1 MIFGHIDTDYT
12 TLGLPAAVVKALN
25 WLKTTDLK
33 TLKPGR
39 YEIEGQAMYA
49 SVETV
54 TTKRLAATRPES
66 HKQYLDVQYVV
77 DGTEQMG
84 FAVDRGQA
92 PVTEAMPERD
102 LYFYAGDV
110 VDDGTIVARP
120 GNFAVFFPLD
130 LHRPCCAYREEPTVV
145 HKVVVKVHIDL
156 LRQV

>member
-12 TLGLPAAVVKALN
+12 TLGLPAAVIKALD

-33 TLKPGR
+33 ALKPGR

-54 TTKRLAATRPES
+54 TTKKLAATRPES
-66 HKQYLDVQYVV
+66 HKHYVDVQYVV
-77 DGTEQMG
+77 AGTEQLG

-92 PVTEAMPERD
+92 AVTEAMPERD

-110 VDDGTIVARP
+110 VDDGAVVSQA

-130 LHRPCCAYREEPTVV
+130 LHRPCCAYQEEPAIV
-145 HKVVVKVHIDL
+145 HKVVVKVHMDL
-156 LRQV
+156 LR